1 MLPLQAGLGRMS
13 EPIQKNSIFNFFAR
27 RVCRVW
33 IGEGVEKRSYSDRID
48 EE

>member
-1 MLPLQAGLGRMS
+1 MLPLQAGLGRMF
-13 EPIQKNSIFNFFAR
+13 ELIQKDSIFNIFAR

-33 IGEGVEKRSYSDRID
+33 IGKGLEKRSYSHIID